1 ERLNQEV
8 RRREKII
15 RIFPNRTSA
24 NRLIGAVLMDLHDE
38 WLSST
43 RKYIKFDQ

>member
-1 ERLNQEV
+1 RK
-8 RRREKII
+8 RKFFGF
-15 RIFPNRTSA
+15 FPNRTFA

>member
-1 ERLNQEV
+1 
-8 RRREKII
+8 RRGKSI
-15 RIFPNRTSA
+15 RILPNRTSA
-24 NRLIGAVLMDLHDE
+24 NRLSGAVLMDLHDE

>member
-1 ERLNQEV
+1 
-8 RRREKII
+8 KII
-15 RIFPNRTSA
+15 RIFPNRTSD
-24 NRLIGAVLMDLHDE
+24 NRLIVSVLMDLHDE

>member
-1 ERLNQEV
+1 RLKKKSLIV
-8 RRREKII
+8 H
-15 RIFPNRTSA
+15 NRTSA